1 MTVKTPKVYAEEWDN
16 LPWRKF
22 QANLDRLQHRIYKAA
37 KNNDKDLIKRLQR
50 LLMGSK
56 CSKYLAVK
64 QVTQLSTG
72 RDTTG
77 IDGIKSLDPKMR
89 IELVDNLLTTENW
102 KPEKL
107 KKVYIPKSNGMK
119 NSCSIPIIHDRV
131 IQCLL
136 KYALEPV
143 YEAIASPGSIGFRTG
158 YSAWNAQKCIF
169 QNLRFISKNNLKNI
183 LELGIEKCFD
193 KMNHEKLLSLV
204 TLPPCGIRVLR
215 SALKAGIFLE
225 LRNMEV
231 GTAKEGVISPLL
243 ANIALHGIED
253 LHNKKMSGPKY
264 QRGYRYDDNIIYFL
278 KEGEC
283 SVELLNTIRKFLEER
298 GLSLK
303 TEKTRLVTATQ
314 GFDFLDWHFKVKSQT
329 NTFVSF
335 PSKEN
340 RQNLIKR
347 IKSTVKDTRFSLE
360 NRISKIKTIFRDWN
374 NYHQYCD
381 KNQVN
386 MWYINKWTHW
396 YLRKVSSYNS
406 KKVTEIIRE
415 IFTGYKINA
424 NDFTSRLKRK

>member
-1 MTVKTPKVYAEEWDN
+1 
-16 LPWRKF
+16 
-22 QANLDRLQHRIYKAA
+22 
-37 KNNDKDLIKRLQR
+37 
-50 LLMGSK
+50 
-56 CSKYLAVK
+56 
-64 QVTQLSTG
+64 
-72 RDTTG
+72 
-77 IDGIKSLDPKMR
+77 
-89 IELVDNLLTTENW
+89 
-102 KPEKL
+102 
-107 KKVYIPKSNGMK
+107 
-119 NSCSIPIIHDRV
+119 
-131 IQCLL
+131 
-136 KYALEPV
+136 
-143 YEAIASPGSIGFRTG
+143 
-158 YSAWNAQKCIF
+158 
-169 QNLRFISKNNLKNI
+169 
-183 LELGIEKCFD
+183 
-193 KMNHEKLLSLV
+193 
-204 TLPPCGIRVLR
+204 
-215 SALKAGIFLE
+215 
-225 LRNMEV
+225 
-231 GTAKEGVISPLL
+231 
-243 ANIALHGIED
+243 
-253 LHNKKMSGPKY
+253 MSGPKY

-329 NTFVSF
+329 NTFFSF